1 MNCIYCF
8 CMKDF
13 PTAFSPLRGPYS
25 PHQKKK
31 VFKGPTASAIPLRW
45 FASDTTH
52 IVFIHIPSAMK
63 LCFYRFVDF
72 HCVLIYVFCFH
83 HKQRAS
89 DYKNFSFLRFTS
101 QLFSSADESLKDE
114 TRLPLLWHGSLVT
127 LHTLCSCIYH
137 LWCSQFKILRW
148 EIEFLKA
155 V

>member
-1 MNCIYCF
+1 MYILFLYER
-8 CMKDF
+8 F
-13 PTAFSPLRGPYS
+13 PNGIFVAAWALEPTPE
-25 PHQKKK
+25 KK
-31 VFKGPTASAIPLRW
+31 VFKGPTASAILLRW
-45 FASDTTH
+45 FASDTAH

-83 HKQRAS
+83 HRQRAS

-127 LHTLCSCIYH
+127 LHTLCSYIYH

-148 EIEFLKA
+148 ETEFLKA